1 MRSLARTSLI
11 VLLGCTVVLAG
22 CETLQNASTNP
33 DYSKTRRNA
42 GYGAA
47 AGAVVGLLTRGDKLQ
62 NALIGAAVGGLAG
75 GAVGNYQD
83 RQERKL
89 REQMAGTGVSVVRQ
103 GNNITL
109 DLPSGITFASNS
121 ADLSADFYPVL
132 DKVSDSLR
140 EYGET
145 VIEVAGH
152 TDSTGTH
159 AFNKTLSERRARSVV
174 AYLSSR
180 GVQSTRLIA
189 VGDGPDHPVASNAT
203 AEGRQLNRRVEMT
216 IVPVQKTT

>member
-11 VLLGCTVVLAG
+11 VLLGFTVVLAG
-22 CETLQNASTNP
+22 CETLQDASTNP

-103 GNNITL
+103 GNNITP
-109 DLPSGITFASNS
+109 DLPRC
-121 ADLSADFYPVL
+121 ADILLARRSEHLGHDPSSTSRTRNRPAACAQSPRYP
-132 DKVSDSLR
+132 R
-140 EYGET
+140 
-145 VIEVAGH
+145 H
-152 TDSTGTH
+152 GT
-159 AFNKTLSERRARSVV
+159 RS
-174 AYLSSR
+174 
-180 GVQSTRLIA
+180 
-189 VGDGPDHPVASNAT
+189 
-203 AEGRQLNRRVEMT
+203 RV
-216 IVPVQKTT
+216 